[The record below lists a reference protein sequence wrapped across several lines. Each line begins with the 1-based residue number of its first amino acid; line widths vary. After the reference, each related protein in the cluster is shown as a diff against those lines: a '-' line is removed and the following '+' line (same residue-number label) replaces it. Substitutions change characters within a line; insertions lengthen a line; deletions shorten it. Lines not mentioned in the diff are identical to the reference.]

1 MSDIGDRIRDDENAF
16 QQLAGAI
23 PGFKGYRENEIRRTA
38 DRLVRDHLV
47 KMLDEI
53 RAKLEKAMR
62 ASGTTKL
69 QMTSQLGALQRRMT
83 ALCDRVDHAGSG
95 YTGFFDAIK
104 IGEEELDRM
113 YEFDVSLKKNIGD
126 MDVTVDKIIAA
137 GEDCQ
142 ASLEK
147 LEGQMDEFRQLLDS
161 RDDVV
166 RNISID

>member
-1 MSDIGDRIRDDENAF
+1 MSDIGDRIRGDENAF

-38 DRLVRDHLV
+38 DRFVRDHLV
-47 KMLDEI
+47 KMLDGI
-53 RAKLEKAMR
+53 RSKLEKAMR
-62 ASGTTKL
+62 DSGTGNL
-69 QMTSQLGALQRRMT
+69 QLTSQLGAIQRRMT

-113 YEFDVSLKKNIGD
+113 YAFDLSLRNNIGD
-126 MDVTVDKIIAA
+126 MEVTTDKILAA
-137 GEDCQ
+137 GEDCKDCIGELD
-142 ASLEK
+142 A
-147 LEGQMDEFRQLLDS
+147 QMDEFRKLLDS

-166 RNISID
+166 RNITLD